1 MWQKII
7 TGNTE
12 YWSQNEFHNQLAVIQ
27 KMIYARVSITF
38 SNKQQCILKDY
49 GFFTEHLD
57 KAPLKS

>member
-1 MWQKII
+1 M
-7 TGNTE
+7 GNTE

-27 KMIYARVSITF
+27 KMIYARMSITF
-38 SNKQQCILKDY
+38 SNKQQCILKGY